1 MRRMPLVLLLIFL
14 LSGCTRGESDLNR
27 VVKLRE
33 AINKCD
39 SCSFTAVITADYAD
53 KIHIFKMACK
63 ADSGGDMTFEVIE
76 PSTISGITGSFSKDT
91 GMLTFD
97 DQVLMFEML
106 ADNQIT
112 PISAP
117 WLLMETLKSGY
128 LGACG
133 PDGENLRI
141 QIDDSYYA
149 DTIRAD
155 VWVNE
160 NNEPVRAEFIWKG
173 KRIVSID
180 VADFL
185 IV

>member
-1 MRRMPLVLLLIFL
+1 MRRLPVVLLLVILF
-14 LSGCTRGESDLNR
+14 SGCTRGDSQLNR
-27 VVKLRE
+27 VMELRD
-33 AINKCD
+33 AINKCE
-39 SCSFTAVITADYAD
+39 SCSFTAVITADYGD
-53 KIHIFKMACK
+53 KIHVFKMACN
-63 ADSGGDMTFEVIE
+63 AESGGDMAFEVIE

-117 WLLMETLKSGY
+117 WLLMQTLKSGY

-133 PDGENLRI
+133 QDGENLRI

-160 NNEPVRAEFIWKG
+160 SNTPVRAEFIWKG